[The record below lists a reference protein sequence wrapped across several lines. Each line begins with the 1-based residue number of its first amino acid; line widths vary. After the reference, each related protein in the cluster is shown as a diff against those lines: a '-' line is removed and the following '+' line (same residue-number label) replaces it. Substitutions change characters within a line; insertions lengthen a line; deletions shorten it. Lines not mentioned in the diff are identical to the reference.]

1 MYIASKG
8 ERRHICMQLSH
19 LLLNPRAWLVSAFLS
34 PNKQRT
40 KWLAELPKC
49 LFPCPQPLL
58 SSTLGLCRV
67 TFNDCREDKRCHVH
81 LLFSGHYR
89 VRNWALDRMAGKW
102 CQGGWCRAE
111 IPDHWQGAGLA
122 STCSAYQD
130 SGHWA
135 EGFLCFFPDVITFIC
150 VLQPTKV
157 NLLAMY
163 GQHRCQC
170 CLAWHDH
177 SIVIH
182 CKVLVILLP
191 DW

>member
-1 MYIASKG
+1 MYTASKG

-19 LLLNPRAWLVSAFLS
+19 LLLSPRAWLVSAFLS

-40 KWLAELPKC
+40 KWLADLPKR
-49 LFPCPQPLL
+49 LFPSSQPFLA
-58 SSTLGLCRV
+58 SSQGLCRV
-67 TFNDCREDKRCHVH
+67 TFSDCWEDKRCHVH
-81 LLFSGHYR
+81 LLFPGHYKDSS
-89 VRNWALDRMAGKW
+89 WALGRRAGKW
-102 CQGGWCRAE
+102 CQGGWSRAKL
-111 IPDHWQGAGLA
+111 PDNWQGAGLA
-122 STCSAYQD
+122 STCSACHD

-135 EGFLCFFPDVITFIC
+135 ELFFSPDVIIFIF

-157 NLLAMY
+157 NVLAMY

-170 CLAWHDH
+170 CFAWHDH

-182 CKVLVILLP
+182 CKALVILLP